1 MNTPIPAPSFVTI
14 RGVRSPITTLV
25 PVIIREVK
33 TLITLPPDEE
43 TRDMLGLTTLED
55 LVLRMGQVADYARVV
70 ARLQVRLPSWE
81 ESMQSVQFTA
91 IKADGTVGGFS
102 MDRDGNVT
110 TVWVYVR
117 F

>member
-1 MNTPIPAPSFVTI
+1 MNATATRTATSYIVQT
-14 RGVRSPITTLV
+14 VV
-25 PVIIREVK
+25 IREVQCLVRVPRCPE
-33 TLITLPPDEE
+33 LIEL
-43 TRDMLGLTTLED
+43 LGLEGITE
-55 LVLRMGQVADYARVV
+55 LREKMANIPDYRQVV
-70 ARLQVRLPSWE
+70 ARLKLRVHQWE
-81 ESMQSVQFTA
+81 SSVVSVQFTA